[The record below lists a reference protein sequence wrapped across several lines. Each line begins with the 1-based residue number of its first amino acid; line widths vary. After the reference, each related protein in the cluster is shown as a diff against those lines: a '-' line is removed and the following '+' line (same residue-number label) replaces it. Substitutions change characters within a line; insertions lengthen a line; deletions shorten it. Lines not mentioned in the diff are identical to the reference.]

1 MDLFS
6 PVTQLRG
13 IGPARAAQLAKLGI
27 VTLYDLLA
35 YFPREYEDRTHPV
48 EIAELQPGVPA
59 CFRAMVVSQPVLRR
73 IGKGRDLT
81 RLTVADETGQLTIT
95 YFNQPYVKEQ
105 LHYGESYY
113 FYGALQPDYGMQMA
127 NPAHEPANRPGAV
140 TNRLLPVY
148 PLTAGISNRQLCA
161 CVQQALEHA
170 AKLLPELL
178 PEDIRQQY
186 ALCGVTEAYTAV
198 HMPPDWETLQRARRR
213 LVFEEFFIFSAGLAV
228 LRASRTAL
236 SAVPYQTQC
245 MPAFYAALPFRL
257 THAQQAA
264 IDTILADLSSGHVMN
279 RLVQGD
285 VGSGKTMVAAAACYC
300 AVRNGRQA
308 AFMAPTEILAE
319 QHAKTL
325 TALLGPLGVQVLLL
339 TGSQT
344 PAQKRA
350 AREKLMSG
358 DAQLVIGT
366 HALISETVVFRD
378 LGLVVAD
385 EQHRFGVAQ
394 RTKLTEKGHAP
405 HLLVMSATPIPR
417 TLALIA
423 YGDLDVSVIGELP
436 PGRLPVETFLV
447 SEALRE
453 RLHAFIRRQC
463 QAGHQVYVVCPAVEE
478 SEDGVLRSAE
488 AWAQTLQQSVFPDL
502 RVGLLHGKMKSAEKD
517 AALAAFSA
525 GETDILVATTVVE
538 VGVDVPNATLMVI
551 ENAERFGLS
560 QLHQLRG
567 RVGRGSAQSYCVLV
581 SGTRN
586 EETKK
591 RLQALCKTTDGF
603 KIAEQD
609 LALRGPGDFFGSRQ
623 HGLPLLK
630 VASLQMDL
638 ETLQDAQRAA
648 ASVIQDASSL
658 EKPELAPLKARIDDL
673 FSRQEVSLN

>member
-81 RLTVADETGQLTIT
+81 RLTVADETGRLTIT
-95 YFNQPYVKEQ
+95 FFNQPYVKEQ

-113 FYGALQPDYGMQMA
+113 FYGALQPEYGMQMA
-127 NPAHEPANRPGAV
+127 NPAHEPADRPGTV

-148 PLTAGISNRQLCA
+148 PLTAGISNRQLCV

-178 PEDIRQQY
+178 PEDVRQQY
-186 ALCGVTEAYTAV
+186 TLCGVTEAYTAI

-245 MPAFYAALPFRL
+245 MPAFYAALPFQL

-300 AVRNGRQA
+300 AVQNGRQA

-325 TALLGPLGVQVLLL
+325 TVLLGPLGVQVLLL

-344 PAQKRA
+344 AAQKRA
-350 AREKLMSG
+350 AREKLASG
-358 DAQLVIGT
+358 EAQLVIGT
-366 HALISETVVFRD
+366 HALISENVVFRD

-394 RTKLTEKGHAP
+394 RTKLTEKGQAP
-405 HLLVMSATPIPR
+405 HLLVMSATPLPR

-423 YGDLDVSVIGELP
+423 
-436 PGRLPVETFLV
+436 
-447 SEALRE
+447 
-453 RLHAFIRRQC
+453 
-463 QAGHQVYVVCPAVEE
+463 
-478 SEDGVLRSAE
+478 
-488 AWAQTLQQSVFPDL
+488 
-502 RVGLLHGKMKSAEKD
+502 
-517 AALAAFSA
+517 
-525 GETDILVATTVVE
+525 
-538 VGVDVPNATLMVI
+538 
-551 ENAERFGLS
+551 
-560 QLHQLRG
+560 
-567 RVGRGSAQSYCVLV
+567 
-581 SGTRN
+581 
-586 EETKK
+586 
-591 RLQALCKTTDGF
+591 
-603 KIAEQD
+603 
-609 LALRGPGDFFGSRQ
+609 
-623 HGLPLLK
+623 
-630 VASLQMDL
+630 
-638 ETLQDAQRAA
+638 
-648 ASVIQDASSL
+648 
-658 EKPELAPLKARIDDL
+658 
-673 FSRQEVSLN
+673 